1 MEAYGSGSGRAGK
14 NVCVVGTGA
23 TGLLAVKNL
32 VEQGLS
38 VRALEQSANL
48 GGHWHHST
56 DGEQVSALAET
67 RANMSKETNCF
78 TDFPMPDDYPSFP
91 SAKQIGDYLEAYA
104 DKFELIK
111 HIELSTTVTS
121 IRRDEEDG
129 VWIVSTRHTKT
140 GEEEEREYDRVVV
153 ATGGLLVRNMPEVK
167 GLEKFAGEA
176 MHSRDFKDAA
186 KYAGKN
192 VLVVGLGSTGADTL
206 RFLKQAG
213 ASKLYLSSRSRC
225 SLIPRTIGGQPWD
238 HYMTR
243 RADAMIRRSM
253 AWSPQASNYVA
264 GKAIGL
270 IQSYAFPTLRG
281 HPCFSGAV
289 SGPLYRSP
297 FVCDELPSLL
307 DGGHVKVYGGIMG
320 IAGPRT
326 VVFKDGSEITD
337 VDAIIFCCGY
347 HHQLSLIKGEGNP
360 ADVEYAADSFARL
373 KQAKHHNTHVEY
385 QRLYHGIL
393 SERYPESLAVLGG
406 LAAVRPSFVLYDLA
420 TMALASLWSGSHPL
434 PSPRAMKREIDSH
447 YNSVVRALDKG
458 PMSFLGLRMDVRGT
472 YKWLNAVAGTGVLER
487 LEGWGWEA
495 WKFWWNNRT
504 LFRYLM
510 NGPNVPAVYRLFD
523 MGRGRRPW
531 DGARAAIEKANEKP
545 VLAMKQ
551 TKLEGQRGDQT
562 EDQTKDRTEDETKDR
577 TEDQTNNDTE
587 DARYETGSETESEA
601 EQETENAIDQ
611 VTKEVYAADMIKVE
625 AMDYL
630 EAEDEPTL

>member
-1 MEAYGSGSGRAGK
+1 MEAYGPGSGRPGN
-14 NVCVVGTGA
+14 NVCVVGTGV

-38 VRALEQSANL
+38 VRALEQSENL
-48 GGHWHHST
+48 GGNWYHSMDT
-56 DGEQVSALAET
+56 EQVSALPEMKV
-67 RANMSKETNCF
+67 NMSKETNCF

-91 SAKQIGDYLEAYA
+91 SAKQIGAYLEAYA

-129 VWIVSTRHTKT
+129 VWIVSTRHTRT
-140 GEEEEREYDRVVV
+140 GEEEEREYDRVVM
-153 ATGGLLVRNMPEVK
+153 ATGGLNVRNMPDIK
-167 GLEKFAGEA
+167 GIEKFAGDA
-176 MHSRDFKDAA
+176 IHSRDFKDPT

-206 RFLKQAG
+206 SFLKQAG
-213 ASKLYLSSRSRC
+213 ANKLYLSSRSRC
-225 SLIPRTIGGQPWD
+225 SLIPRTIGGRPWD

-243 RADAMIRRSM
+243 RADSMIRRSM

-264 GKAIGL
+264 GRAIGL
-270 IQSYAFPTLRG
+270 IQSYTFPTLRG

-307 DGGHVKVYGGIMG
+307 DSGDVKVYGGIMG
-320 IAGPRT
+320 VAGPRT

-347 HHQLSLIKGEGNP
+347 YHDLSLIKGEGNP
-360 ADVEYAADSFARL
+360 TDVEYSTDSFAQL
-373 KQAKHHNTHVEY
+373 KQAIHHNINSEY

-406 LAAVRPSFVLYDLA
+406 LTTVRPTFVLYDLA
-420 TMALASLWSGSHPL
+420 TMALASLWSGSYPL

-447 YNSVVRALDKG
+447 YNFVVRALENG
-458 PMSFLGLRMDVRGT
+458 PMSFLGLRIDVRGT
-472 YKWLNAVAGTGVLER
+472 YKWLNATAGTGVIER

-495 WKFWWNNRT
+495 WKFWWKNRT
-504 LFRYLM
+504 LFKYIM

-531 DGARAAIEKANEKP
+531 DGARAAIEQVNEKP
-545 VLAMKQ
+545 ILMAAEQ
-551 TKLEGQRGDQT
+551 TKGS
-562 EDQTKDRTEDETKDR
+562 TKDETVNEKEDGTKFETKVETKD
-577 TEDQTNNDTE
+577 EV
-587 DARYETGSETESEA
+587 RYETGSETESETGNEA
-601 EQETENAIDQ
+601 EEYVEDAIGEATEDA
-611 VTKEVYAADMIKVE
+611 YAEDMMKVE

-630 EAEDEPTL
+630 EAEDESSL